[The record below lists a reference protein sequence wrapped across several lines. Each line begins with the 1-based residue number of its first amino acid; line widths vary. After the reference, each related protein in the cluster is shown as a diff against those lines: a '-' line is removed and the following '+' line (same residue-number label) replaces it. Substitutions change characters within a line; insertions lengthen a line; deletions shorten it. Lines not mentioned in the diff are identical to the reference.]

1 MKRLIFALVCVAV
14 LSVPAFAAK
23 PIVIGQIATVTGDF
37 AAYGVAE
44 VESVK
49 IAVKE
54 INDAGGVLGRP
65 IEIIMYDCRTR
76 QEDMVNAARRLVEQ
90 DRVCAVVGPTGSGIC
105 IAGAPVF
112 NRRHVPQVM
121 TLPTNPLVTVDE
133 SGKVRPYSFRICF
146 LDPYQ
151 GEIIAQFSAK
161 NLGAK
166 KAAIL
171 YDVSSDYSQGLRD
184 FFIKGFQAAGGKLV
198 ADEGFR
204 ADDVDFRSQLT
215 NIKDSGAEVLIF
227 PFMGK
232 SLPLAVK
239 QARELGIELP
249 IVGGDGYGD
258 FMWEICGDTMRNTYW
273 VSHVDRYDP
282 TLAGFFAKYLEATGT
297 ECQEFLN
304 GVLAYDCVYWVKDA
318 IERAGSDD
326 PEKIRDALEDTKGL
340 NLLHCVLTMDEFHN
354 PKDKDG
360 VILKCDET
368 QRKAL
373 FFAKIRPE

>member
-1 MKRLIFALVCVAV
+1 MKRLVFALVCVAV
-14 LSVPAFAAK
+14 LCVPAFAAK

-133 SGKVRPYSFRICF
+133 SGKVRPYSFRMCF

-151 GEIIAQFSAK
+151 GAIMAQFAAK
-161 NLGAK
+161 NINAK
-166 KAAIL
+166 KAALL
-171 YDVSSDYSQGLRD
+171 YDVSSDYSQGQRE
-184 FFIKGFQAAGGKLV
+184 FFIKSFEAAGGKLV

-215 NIKDSGAEVLIF
+215 NMKESGADVLIF

-258 FMWEICGDTMRNTYW
+258 FMWEICGETLRNTYW

-282 TLAGFFAKYLEATGT
+282 TLAGFFAKYLESAGT
-297 ECQEFLN
+297 ECQEFMN
-304 GVLAYDCVYWVKDA
+304 AVMAYDAVYWVKDA

-340 NLLHCVLTMDEFHN
+340 SLLHCVLTIDEFHN

-368 QRKAL
+368 QKKAL

>member
-1 MKRLIFALVCVAV
+1 MKRVVFVLMCVAV
-14 LSVPAFAAK
+14 FCTPAFAAK

-65 IEIIMYDCRTR
+65 IEVIMYDCRTR
-76 QEDMVNAARRLVEQ
+76 QEDMVNSARRLVEQ
-90 DRVCAVVGPTGSGIC
+90 DRVSAVVGPTGSGIC
-105 IAGAPVF
+105 IAGAPIF

-121 TLPTNPLVTVDE
+121 TLPTNPMVTVDE
-133 SGKVRPYSFRICF
+133 SGKVRPYSFRMCF

-151 GEIIAQFSAK
+151 GAIMAQFAAK

-166 KAAIL
+166 KAALL
-171 YDVSSDYSQGLRD
+171 YDVSSDYSQGQRE
-184 FFIKGFQAAGGKLV
+184 FFIKSFEAAGGKLA

-215 NIKDSGAEVLIF
+215 NMKESGADVLIF

-258 FMWEICGDTMRNTYW
+258 FMWEICGETLRNTYW

-282 TLAGFFAKYLEATGT
+282 TLAPFFAKYLESAGT
-297 ECQEFLN
+297 ECQEFMN
-304 GVLAYDCVYWVKDA
+304 AVMAYDAVYWVKDA

-340 NLLHCVLTMDEFHN
+340 NLMHCVLTIDEFHN

-360 VILKCDET
+360 VILKCDEE

>member
-1 MKRLIFALVCVAV
+1 MKRV
-14 LSVPAFAAK
+14 LFVLMCIVVFCAPAFAAK

-65 IEIIMYDCRTR
+65 IEVIMYDCRTR

-105 IAGAPVF
+105 IAGAPIF

-133 SGKVRPYSFRICF
+133 SGHVRPYSFRICF

-166 KAAIL
+166 KAALL

-184 FFIKGFQAAGGKLV
+184 FFIKGFTAAGGKLV

-258 FMWEICGDTMRNTYW
+258 FMWEICGETMRNTYW

-304 GVLAYDCVYWVKDA
+304 GVLAYDCMYWVKDA

-340 NLLHCVLTMDEFHN
+340 SLLHCVLTMDEFHN

-368 QRKAL
+368 QKKAL